1 MSFKVR
7 SPRVKLGKGTYLRF
21 GKNGASI
28 TRRTR
33 YVTQTT
39 NLETGK
45 VRTTVKTP
53 IKGVSY
59 VEENGGTKLNG
70 KLQSEQEQKKHSP
83 TTYKVCGSIALVI
96 GVLAGLLSIL
106 TLSVG
111 GWMILLFAIP
121 LTYLGIFYL
130 KASNQ

>member
-1 MSFKVR
+1 MGFKVR
-7 SPRVKLGKGTYLRF
+7 SPRVKLWKGTYIRF

-28 TRRTR
+28 TRKTK
-33 YVTQTT
+33 YVTKTT

-59 VEENGGTKLNG
+59 VNESGGTKLNG
-70 KLQSEQEQKKHSP
+70 KVRSEQEQKKHSP
-83 TTYKVCGSIALVI
+83 TTYKVCGSIALAI
-96 GVLAGLLSIL
+96 GILAGLLSIL

-121 LTYLGIFYL
+121 LIYLGIFYL